1 MTNELGVGGCSAR
14 DHKPVWNIHRLIN
27 HLFAPGELAFPNLLA
42 LIIQQKKY
50 PDVSFYQGEINWD
63 TMREKTDAV
72 VIRAGQNLW
81 VDSQFHWNYQQ
92 AKRRGML
99 RGVYYFYDDRVS
111 PGAQAAKIAELIAAD
126 LPEMDVWID
135 WERSYGGGFQGLRN
149 VVACM
154 QDVERRLPSV
164 RVGLYTGYYWFVEN
178 SNALLNASQ
187 YDYLKNKPLWLAWY
201 AAASLV
207 KVPAPW
213 TRLDL
218 WQYGTPTEDYGQ
230 VSREIDMNFHNGTT
244 AEFYER
250 YQAEPTE
257 PEGEPMEQWK
267 IIWPDGAR
275 LRSTPSITG
284 TPGNILPS
292 GAVVNVV
299 QVRVISATEAW
310 AQYESGQWFAV
321 LYNSQ
326 PRAERVTVEPPTEP
340 AAEYVADFDVTLTAP
355 DGKRYEGTV
364 AGLRLR
370 EVVE

>member
-14 DHKPVWNIHRLIN
+14 DHRPVWNIHRLIN

-42 LIIQQKKY
+42 LIVQQKKY

-63 TMREKTDAV
+63 AMREKTDAV

-99 RGVYYFYDDRVS
+99 RGIYYFCDDRVS

-126 LPEMDVWID
+126 LPEMEVWID

-164 RVGLYTGYYWFVEN
+164 RVGLYTGYYWFIEN

-218 WQYGTPTEDYGQ
+218 WQYGTPVEDYGQ
-230 VSREIDMNFHNGTT
+230 VSREIDMNFHNGTIS
-244 AEFYER
+244 EFYER

-257 PEGEPMEQWK
+257 PEGETMKGKVLKFTNIRAQNTQYSTDVGDLLAGDLVEWVEEVSGS
-267 IIWPDGAR
+267 DGLTWIR
-275 LRSTPSITG
+275 L
-284 TPGNILPS
+284 
-292 GAVVNVV
+292 
-299 QVRVISATEAW
+299 ISATHN
-310 AQYESGQWFAV
+310 G
-321 LYNSQ
+321 
-326 PRAERVTVEPPTEP
+326 
-340 AAEYVADFDVTLTAP
+340 AP
-355 DGKRYEGTV
+355 VRCSDGGTV
-364 AGLRLR
+364 AGRYCWANNVEEIVTPPPA
-370 EVVE
+370 EVAPVELTVKLSDGSTWKATNFQKVA